1 MKTISLF
8 LSYLIVLSLL
18 ITSCSSPDATTED
31 IEENVITEEVTPP
44 ETVEATSPQT
54 AEATFPEADIIFIN
68 GQIIT
73 MEPDLSQ
80 AEAIAISGDIIFAV
94 GSNEEILDLRGPET
108 NIVDLGGLTLLPG
121 FVDSHTHL
129 FQNLVDTQGY
139 TLDEVQQDA
148 FMCGTTTIGHMT
160 RASSAHVLDQVIE
173 LERQGGLRLRT
184 NWYLSYTTNCGVISG
199 DWYKDYPIITDP
211 TRMSRI
217 IGIKLFVDG
226 GTCDRPAYSVD
237 LPDEFIINGPQG
249 DLYYNEEEL
258 ATLISRFQEE
268 GYQVAT
274 HALGDRGVETVLNA
288 IELALEGQPNTY
300 RHRIEHSATVRPEL
314 LSRFGEIGAI
324 PTVTGSPVVGVI
336 GRTDTMWGLM
346 IQQYP
351 ETFAYW
357 WRPIRQLRDA
367 NPGLPIAWHTDRPA
381 VPLRPIPSLYT
392 FVTRKGPMKD
402 SEVPDW
408 EAAKA
413 ITVEEALRM
422 MTIEAAYALFMEE
435 HIGSLKPGKFADLII
450 LSKNPLTIDPDDI
463 INIEVLLTMVGGNV
477 EYYAPGQEALCPAI
491 P

>member
-1 MKTISLF
+1 MGRKILTISM
-8 LSYLIVLSLL
+8 VLVLL
-18 ITSCSSPDATTED
+18 M
-31 IEENVITEEVTPP
+31 VIGIGACGGGAVTPP
-44 ETVEATSPQT
+44 APDV
-54 AEATFPEADIIFIN
+54 IFFN

-73 MEPDLSQ
+73 MESDMPQ
-80 AEAIAISGDIIFAV
+80 AEAIAISGDTISAV
-94 GSNEEILDLRGPET
+94 GSSEEILDSQGSET

-121 FVDSHTHL
+121 FVDTHTHL
-129 FQNLVDTQGY
+129 FQNLVEGQGY

-148 FMCGTTTIGHMT
+148 FICGTTTIGHMT

-173 LERQGGLRLRT
+173 LEQQGGLHLRT

-226 GTCDRPAYSVD
+226 GTCDRPAYSID

-249 DLYYNEEEL
+249 DLYYGEEEL
-258 ATLISRFQEE
+258 AALISRFQEE
-268 GYQVAT
+268 GYQVAI
-274 HALGDRGVETVLNA
+274 HALGDRGVETALNA

-300 RHRIEHSATVRPEL
+300 RHRIEHSATIRPEL

-324 PTVTGSPVVGVI
+324 PTVTGSPVI
-336 GRTDTMWGLM
+336 LFLERTDTMWGAML
-346 IQQYP
+346 QLYP
-351 ETFAYW
+351 DTFAYW

-381 VPLRPIPSLYT
+381 VLLYPIPSLHT
-392 FVTRKGPMKD
+392 FVTRKYMTAD
-402 SEVPDW
+402 VEVPDW

-422 MTIEAAYALFMEE
+422 MTIEAAYALFMEDY
-435 HIGSLKPGKFADLII
+435 IGSLKPGKFADMIV
-450 LSKNPLTIDPDDI
+450 LSENPLTINPNDI

-477 EYYAPGQEALCPAI
+477 VYCAPEHEALSPAT